1 MAGGPDVLV
10 LGEVLIELSSPVPLL
25 EARDVTLSVS
35 GDAMNAA
42 AAAAAAGAH
51 AALVTAVSDDALG
64 ERIVQFAH
72 EHGVDTT
79 WVQRRPEPN
88 GIYFA
93 AADRGGTRE
102 FVYARRGSAASQVG
116 PEDVRR
122 APLAGAGAVLAGG
135 IAHAISRSSAEA
147 VLAAAEAASGRL
159 IYDPNYRERLATP
172 EAARAALHAV
182 APHAAL
188 LVPAWPADT
197 VALLGTDD
205 PEQAA
210 RACLELGARAAA
222 VTCGADGV
230 VLATPEGVE
239 RFPPP
244 PPQEI
249 VDTTGAGDVFAGTT
263 AARIALG
270 DPLAEAIRLGVAA
283 ATLSL
288 AGAGGTGALPT
299 LEQTRLTAVRR

>member
-1 MAGGPDVLV
+1 VAGGPDVLV
-10 LGEVLIELSSPVPLL
+10 LGEVLIELSSPVPLA

-51 AALVTAVSDDALG
+51 AALVTAVADDALG
-64 ERIVQFAH
+64 ERIVRFAQ
-72 EHGVDTT
+72 EHGVDTR

-93 AADRGGTRE
+93 AADRGGARE
-102 FVYARRGSAASQVG
+102 FVYARRGSAAAQIG
-116 PEDVRR
+116 PDDVLR
-122 APLAGAGAVLAGG
+122 APLDTAGAVLAGG
-135 IAHAISRSSAEA
+135 IAHAISRSSGEA
-147 VLAAAEAASGRL
+147 VLAAARAASGRL
-159 IYDPNYRERLATP
+159 IYDPNFRERLTTP
-172 EAARAALHAV
+172 EAARAALRAV

-188 LVPAWPADT
+188 LAPAWPADT

-205 PEQAA
+205 PEEAA
-210 RACLELGARAAA
+210 RACLALGAPAAA

-230 VLATPEGVE
+230 VLAGAGGVE
-239 RFPPP
+239 RFPAPP
-244 PPQEI
+244 ADEI

-263 AARIALG
+263 AARLALG
-270 DPLAEAIRLGVAA
+270 DPLPEAIRLGVAA

-299 LEQTRLTAVRR
+299 LEETRLTAVKF

>member
-1 MAGGPDVLV
+1 VGGGPDVLV
-10 LGEVLIELSSPVPLL
+10 LGEVLIELSSPVPLI

-51 AALVTAVSDDALG
+51 TALVTAVADDALG
-64 ERIVQFAH
+64 DRIVRFAE

-93 AADRGGTRE
+93 AADRGGARA
-102 FVYARRGSAASQVG
+102 FVYARRGSAASHVG
-116 PEDVRR
+116 PEDVLR

-135 IAHAISRSSAEA
+135 IAHAVSASSAAA

-159 IYDPNYRERLATP
+159 VYDPNFRERLATP
-172 EAARAALHAV
+172 DEARAALHAV

-205 PEQAA
+205 PEEAA
-210 RACLELGARAAA
+210 RACVALGAAAAA
-222 VTCGADGV
+222 VTCGGDGV
-230 VLATPEGVE
+230 VAATEAGVE
-239 RFPPP
+239 RFPAPP
-244 PPQEI
+244 AGEI
-249 VDTTGAGDVFAGTT
+249 VDTTGAGDVFAGTA
-263 AARIALG
+263 AARLALG
-270 DPLAEAIRLGVAA
+270 DPLREAIRLGVAA

-299 LEQTRLTAVRR
+299 LEQTRALAVTG